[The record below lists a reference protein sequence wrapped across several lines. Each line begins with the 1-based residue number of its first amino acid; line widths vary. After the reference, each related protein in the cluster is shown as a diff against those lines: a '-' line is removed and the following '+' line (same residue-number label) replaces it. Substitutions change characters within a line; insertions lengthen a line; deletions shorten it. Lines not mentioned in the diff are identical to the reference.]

1 MKISKY
7 TLASDKEGK
16 GKKKFEDKKKPL
28 EWKRV
33 SKKFIFYY
41 TSLFRKAQG
50 YGPREMR
57 ATEEGEKVLNSSFGE
72 LEMTSG
78 TAKLPNSH

>member
-1 MKISKY
+1 M
-7 TLASDKEGK
+7 
-16 GKKKFEDKKKPL
+16 
-28 EWKRV
+28 

-41 TSLFRKAQG
+41 TSLFRKAQD

-78 TAKLPNSH
+78 TAELPNSH